1 MKSNK
6 TQLAAKLLVTGMTIF
21 AVQASFA
28 AATAKFSGKE
38 MQDRTASMR
47 PALKAELTKKGGDYK
62 TNLLLELTALAKSAK
77 NISSETMKD
86 QAVFDA
92 LESFAA
98 ANRVISQDIRNGVG
112 DKAELTATQKAMK
125 GSIVLLS
132 SKEFVAEIKDADIKG
147 AILKQIELATK
158 STLFENSQRDAYA
171 DISIKFAENIEMNGM
186 KAEQAYLKAV
196 MASRN
201 ISEKEARELIKKI
214 KDCV

>member
-47 PALKAELTKKGGDYK
+47 PALKAELSKKGDYK
-62 TNLLLELTALAKSAK
+62 TNLVSELTALTKSAK
-77 NISSETMKD
+77 NISAETLKD
-86 QAVFDA
+86 QAVVDA
-92 LESFAA
+92 LEGFAA
-98 ANRVISQDIRNGVG
+98 ANRVIAQEMKNGTS
-112 DKAELTATQKAMK
+112 DKTELAATQKAMK
-125 GSIVLLS
+125 GSILLLS
-132 SKEFVAEIKDADIKG
+132 SKEFVGEIKDADIKG

-171 DISIKFAENIEMNGM
+171 DISIKFAENIEGGM
-186 KAEQAYLKAV
+186 KAEQAYVKAV
-196 MASRN
+196 MTARN